1 MTKQTTLSSFYAI
14 KHNLLKKAE
23 NEKEFGLIK
32 SILGLKPLTFCD
44 RGGQFSFDLIMSLI
58 EILTTDCLCITNRVH
73 TAPMSLHVIFKST
86 PFVMES
92 SSMLFLSFYIAKRLS
107 KIRQSLKN
115 CPKNLGIHLC
125 IIAKYFL
132 FRAFFIYSSQPSR
145 SLLHS

>member
-125 IIAKYFL
+125 IILKYFL
-132 FRAFFIYSSQPSR
+132 FPTFFTCTSQPSSCLR
-145 SLLHS
+145 HT